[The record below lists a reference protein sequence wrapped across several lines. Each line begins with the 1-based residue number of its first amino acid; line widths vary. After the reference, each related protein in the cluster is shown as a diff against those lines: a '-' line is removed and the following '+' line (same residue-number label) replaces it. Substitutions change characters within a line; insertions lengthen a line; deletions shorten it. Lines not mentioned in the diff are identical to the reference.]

1 MGMLVRMMEII
12 FFAFLTGYLA
22 FRLWSILGKRTG
34 FDGAPPENSSQAFMA
49 DEVMSNIIPLPT
61 RNSPKK
67 EGLEEEETLDSAL
80 EENIQKIKAADP
92 DFNMDYFLRGA
103 KAAFCMVVE
112 AYAKADQATLKSLL
126 NPSVLKSFMEAIQD
140 REEAKQS
147 LEIQVVEVKDPQ
159 IISAEIKGKQ
169 IQITLKFSSEQ
180 ITVTKDEAGNIL
192 DNPAHLSLTL
202 KDIWTFSRTLGSKN
216 PNWLLIATHIEGN

>member
-1 MGMLVRMMEII
+1 MGMLIQMMEII

-34 FDGAPPENSSQAFMA
+34 FDGAPPENSPQTFVA
-49 DEVMSNIIPLPT
+49 DKVIANIIPLPT
-61 RNSPKK
+61 RNSQKK
-67 EGLEEEETLDSAL
+67 EGGEEEETLDFAL
-80 EENIQKIKAADP
+80 EENIKKIKAIDP
-92 DFNMDYFLRGA
+92 DFNPDHFLRGA
-103 KAAFCMVVE
+103 KAAFNMVVE

-126 NPSVLKSFMEAIQD
+126 NPSVLKSFMEAIQE
-140 REEAKQS
+140 RQEAKQS
-147 LEIQVVEVKDPQ
+147 LEIQIVEVKDPQ

-169 IQITLKFSSEQ
+169 VQITLKFSSEQ

-192 DNPAHLSLTL
+192 DNPARLSLTL

-216 PNWLLIATHIEGN
+216 PNWLLVATHIEGN

>member
-34 FDGAPPENSSQAFMA
+34 FDGTPPEHQSFIA
-49 DEVMSNIIPLPT
+49 DDMMGNVIPLPE
-61 RNSPKK
+61 RKSLLK
-67 EGLEEEETLDSAL
+67 EEKEEGETFDSAL
-80 EENIQKIKAADP
+80 DESIQKIKAVDP
-92 DFNMDYFLRGA
+92 DFNMNHFLRGA
-103 KAAFCMVVE
+103 KAAFRMVVE

-126 NPSVLKSFMEAIQD
+126 NSSVLKSFMEAIQE
-140 REEAKQS
+140 RQEANQS
-147 LEIQVVEVKDPQ
+147 LEIQIVEVKEPQ

-169 IQITLKFSSEQ
+169 AQITLKFSSEQ

-192 DNPAHLSLTL
+192 DNPARLSLTL